1 MAVYVLHNLWCNGCR
16 CSGSDTTHSFPADGH
31 GLVNLFEMVKQRL
44 TSLVIEDCNGEW
56 LPPLRL
62 GVKCALGGAQLP
74 CRLLM
79 QVLRWLLPCRYISC
93 PVNAPALSHAGAA
106 VPPSAG

>member
-1 MAVYVLHNLWCNGCR
+1 MSCTDLWCNDCR

-44 TSLVIEDCNGEW
+44 TWLVIEDCNGEC
-56 LPPLRL
+56 LPLRFC
-62 GVKCALGGAQLP
+62 VKRALEGAQLL
-74 CRLLM
+74 CKLLM
-79 QVLRWLLPCRYISC
+79 QVLRSLLPCRYISC

-106 VPPSAG
+106 VPPLAG